1 MMARAIPPSPQLA
14 HPWWSMSAPIWSWS
28 SNPMGSWTSSFS
40 NVGVQGG
47 IAMGRKRILLPPH
60 HKMWEAIID
69 LASAVDERMLDEI
82 VDLWLRHQPND
93 GEADGE

>member
-1 MMARAIPPSPQLA
+1 
-14 HPWWSMSAPIWSWS
+14 
-28 SNPMGSWTSSFS
+28 
-40 NVGVQGG
+40 
-47 IAMGRKRILLPPH
+47 MGRKRILLPPH